1 MLTNLNIMLSF
12 FRANYNDILVNVV
25 VMVSLIITIIGL
37 AKPIIFNRI
46 KNKELRK
53 AALALTNVAACFL
66 AAFIYFLRRD
76 WNFDYYVL
84 ASVALSMASIFTYYL
99 YETIPYVRS
108 IIGGIGQNAL
118 SRILNVS
125 LLAVATDDANA
136 VKTELKNAKAETK
149 LELTK
154 VANKI
159 KEDKDLKGL

>member
-1 MLTNLNIMLSF
+1 MLMNLNIMLSF

-53 AALALTNVAACFL
+53 ATLALTNVVACFIS
-66 AAFIYFLRRD
+66 AFIYFIRRD

-99 YETIPYVRS
+99 YETIPYVRT

-136 VKTELKNAKAETK
+136 VNTELKNAKVETK

-154 VANKI
+154 VATKI